1 MIDTRLHREAW
12 VPTCLKLAASVVLGS
27 SEPASAGMEVVVEEE
42 EEAEEEEE
50 EEVVVML
57 NRKRWRW

>member
-1 MIDTRLHREAW
+1 MDLPCAEAW
-12 VPTCLKLAASVVLGS
+12 VPTNLKLAASVVLES
-27 SEPASAGMEVVVEEE
+27 SKLALAGVKVVVEEE

>member
-1 MIDTRLHREAW
+1 MDLPRAEAW

-27 SEPASAGMEVVVEEE
+27 SKLASAGMEVVVEEE

-50 EEVVVML
+50 EVVVML